1 MTKLSDS
8 RGGLA
13 IRIGFL
19 SLMGRTFSILDR
31 LPNLIK
37 WLRAL
42 NPLKFNQKGPNVDGF
57 SILTLFRPNY
67 TNKVNLA

>member
-1 MTKLSDS
+1 MTKLSDY

-19 SLMGRTFSILDR
+19 ALMGRTFSILDQ

-37 WLRAL
+37 GSRPL
-42 NPLKFNQKGPNVDGF
+42 NPVKFNQKGPNVDGF
-57 SILTLFRPNY
+57 SILTLIRP
-67 TNKVNLA
+67 